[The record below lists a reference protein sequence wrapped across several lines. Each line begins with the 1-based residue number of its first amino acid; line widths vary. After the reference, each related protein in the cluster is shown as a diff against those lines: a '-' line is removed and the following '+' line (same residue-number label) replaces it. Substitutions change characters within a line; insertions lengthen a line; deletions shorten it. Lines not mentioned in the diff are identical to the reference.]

1 MAAAPACAIW
11 GCLPGSVSYR
21 QSQLDM
27 EKPSAPANSKLVS
40 LLNYALFAFAVGYLI
55 IYFWMAY
62 YRLRY
67 PFELEW
73 IEGGIV
79 DQVQRLIHAQSM
91 YVAPGINYVP
101 FLYPPVYFY
110 FSAAATLLL
119 GGGFFPLRLVSFSA
133 SLVSFSVIFL
143 IVYKETKNARVAII
157 STGVFAA
164 AFRVTGA
171 WLDIARVDSLFLAF
185 WLLFIYFVRDT
196 RSLRNSLLAGL
207 FAALAYLTKQTAL
220 IACLPVLV
228 FLFWR
233 NWKFALAS
241 LGAAGLIVGLTSVF
255 FNLASAGWYGY
266 YVFGLLSQQT
276 EWLPLEFVTF
286 WKNDLFIHLPIAS
299 LFTLFFFIGRP
310 GHDRRY
316 LILWLSILTGA
327 LAGTFITRVKIGG
340 YENVLLPTFAGISI
354 LFGLGLGGM
363 LRTIKQI
370 SPEYRERV
378 EGLILVACLIQL
390 FILMYNPF
398 AQIPTKS
405 DLEAG
410 NKLIQILSNVKGE
423 VFLPD
428 HGYLPELAE
437 KKTYAHESA
446 IWDVLRGNQQT
457 QGKMLLTEDL
467 KNAIRMQTFD
477 EIILD
482 SNLDFYWC
490 CGQID
495 QYYTRVGDV
504 FQDETS
510 FYPVTGDKKRPTL
523 VYIARRLK

>member
-1 MAAAPACAIW
+1 MAAAPARAI
-11 GCLPGSVSYR
+11 GVCLPGSVNCRKSK
-21 QSQLDM
+21 QDM

-40 LLNYALFAFAVGYLI
+40 LLSYALFVFAVAYLI

-91 YVAPGINYVP
+91 YVAPGIDYVP

-110 FSAAATLLL
+110 FSAAASLLF

-196 RSLRNSLLAGL
+196 KSLRYSLLAGL

-220 IACLPVLV
+220 IACLPVLI

-241 LGAAGLIVGLTSVF
+241 LAVAGLIVGLTTVV

-286 WKNDLFIHLPIAS
+286 WKNDLLIHLPIAS
-299 LFTLFFFIGRP
+299 LFTLFFLLGRP
-310 GHDRRY
+310 GHDRRQ

-370 SPEYRERV
+370 SPEYRGRV
-378 EGLILVACLIQL
+378 EG
-390 FILMYNPF
+390 YNPF

-428 HGYLPELAE
+428 HGYLPELAG

-457 QGKMLLTEDL
+457 QGKTLLAEDL

-482 SNLDFYWC
+482 SNLDFFWC

-495 QYYTRVGDV
+495 QYYTRIGDV

-510 FYPVTGDKKRPTL
+510 FYPVTGDKKRPTF
-523 VYIARRLK
+523 VYIPRRLK